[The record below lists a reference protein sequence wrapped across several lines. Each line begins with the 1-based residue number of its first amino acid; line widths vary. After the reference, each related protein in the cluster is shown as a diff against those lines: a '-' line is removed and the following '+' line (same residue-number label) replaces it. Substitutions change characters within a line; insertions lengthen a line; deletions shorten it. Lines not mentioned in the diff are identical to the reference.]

1 MALPDLLRRLEEEA
15 ETGIAALLEAAHAEA
30 ARIAAEAAARL
41 SERHA
46 AEMASREA
54 GLRAA
59 AARAS
64 ASARRDATAQV
75 LAARDETLHRILSR
89 TEQLLAERR
98 GSEAVLSRAAFDL
111 NAALGYLNGAVSV
124 RCRPDLV
131 AWTEGRLA
139 SGTRYPVQPDPAVG
153 TGAVLRAVDG
163 SVEIDATVEQRLA
176 RLRPE
181 LTVAAARMLDG
192 SDGHVVG

>member
-15 ETGIAALLEAAHAEA
+15 EARIAALLEAARAEA
-30 ARIAAEAAARL
+30 ARIATDTAARL
-41 SERHA
+41 SELHA
-46 AEMASREA
+46 AEMAGREA

-59 AARAS
+59 AARAT
-64 ASARRDATAQV
+64 ASARRDAAAQV
-75 LAARDETLHRILSR
+75 LAARDDTLHRILSR
-89 TEQLLAERR
+89 TEQLLVEQR
-98 GSEAVLSRAAFDL
+98 GSEAVLARAAADL
-111 NAALGYLNGAVSV
+111 DAALGYVNGAVSV

-131 AWTEGRLA
+131 TWTEGRLA
-139 SGTRYPVQPDPAVG
+139 AGGRYAVQPDLAVG
-153 TGAVLRAVDG
+153 TGVVLRAVDG
-163 SVEIDATVEQRLA
+163 SAEIDATVEQRLA

>member
-15 ETGIAALLEAAHAEA
+15 EARIADLLEAARAEA
-30 ARIAAEAAARL
+30 ARIAADTAARL
-41 SERHA
+41 SELHA

-59 AARAS
+59 AARAT
-64 ASARRDATAQV
+64 ASARRDAAAQV

-89 TEQLLAERR
+89 TEQLLVERR
-98 GSEAVLSRAAFDL
+98 GSEAVLARAAADL
-111 NAALGYLNGAVSV
+111 DAALGYVNGAVSV

-131 AWTEGRLA
+131 TWTEARLA
-139 SGTRYPVQPDPAVG
+139 AGGRYAVQPDLVVG
-153 TGAVLRAVDG
+153 TGAVLRAADG